1 MLSVTARPIRHSEV
15 ARRTGS
21 LPRLAGRAAAH
32 KGDRRVVVIVTDSCA
47 SVPSPMV
54 DELGIEVV
62 PYYVHTTEG
71 ALRDGVDMPPD
82 EFYRWVV
89 TAPTWPTTGN
99 PAAGEYLEAFRR
111 AARRGATGV
120 VSINMTGTGSGG
132 FQAATL
138 AQKLA
143 RQELPDLV
151 VEVIDTQTVA
161 MAHGWSVIQAARAA
175 LSGKSLEEVV
185 QVARRIARSAFVG
198 FTNDT
203 LEYLQRGGRI
213 SKVTGMVG
221 DLLNIKPVIGIRGGM
236 PSPLAVAR
244 TRKGAYKR
252 IVSLAQNSIPS
263 GSTIRAALMHVAARE
278 EVEVFRAL
286 LEERYAVIE
295 WIVAQLSP
303 ALGVHSGPGT
313 VGIAIIPENAAG

>member
-1 MLSVTARPIRHSEV
+1 M
-15 ARRTGS
+15 
-21 LPRLAGRAAAH
+21 
-32 KGDRRVVVIVTDSCA
+32 VVIVTDSCA
-47 SVPSPMV
+47 SVPAPV
-54 DELGIEVV
+54 VEELGIEVV
-62 PYYVHTTEG
+62 PYYVHTVEG

-82 EFYRWVV
+82 DFYRWVK

-99 PAAGEYLEAFRR
+99 PAAGEYLEAFRS
-111 AARRGATGV
+111 AAKRGATGV
-120 VSINMTGTGSGG
+120 VSVNMTGTGSGG

-138 AQKLA
+138 ASKLA
-143 RQELPDLV
+143 KQELPDLAI
-151 VEVIDTQTVA
+151 EVIDTQTVA

-175 LSGKSLEEVV
+175 LAGKSLEEVART
-185 QVARRIARSAFVG
+185 ARRVAQNAFVA

-221 DLLNIKPVIGIRGGM
+221 DLLNIKPVIGMRGGM

-263 GSTIRAALMHVAARE
+263 GSTIRAALMHVAAHE
-278 EVEVFRAL
+278 EVEVFRAM
-286 LEERYAVIE
+286 LEEQYSVIE

-313 VGIAIIPENAAG
+313 VGIAIISEAASG